1 MIRPFRVSGVP
12 RILFGPGEFGR
23 LDRITKEQG
32 DPVLIVTGAVSL
44 ERSGKWDELAD
55 SLDELRIY
63 QETFCKEGKKPIVVC
78 LTNIKTVS
86 KESRDIYSSDE
97 MGSIISAAAL
107 LVGNPVS
114 RIMGN
119 FYMGINKTKMP
130 VRMFTSTGSAK
141 TWLRDFLP
149 R

>member
-1 MIRPFRVSGVP
+1 MDEEG
-12 RILFGPGEFGR
+12 ILHQDYPPATE
-23 LDRITKEQG
+23 I
-32 DPVLIVTGAVSL
+32 
-44 ERSGKWDELAD
+44 ELAD
-55 SLDELRIY
+55 SLNELRIY
-63 QETFCKEGKKPIVVC
+63 QETFCKEEKKPIVVC

-97 MGSIISAAAL
+97 MGDTISAAAL

-119 FYMGINKTKMP
+119 FYIGINKTKMP
-130 VRMFTSTGSAK
+130 VRMFTRRDEAK
-141 TWLRDFLP
+141 KWLRDFLP